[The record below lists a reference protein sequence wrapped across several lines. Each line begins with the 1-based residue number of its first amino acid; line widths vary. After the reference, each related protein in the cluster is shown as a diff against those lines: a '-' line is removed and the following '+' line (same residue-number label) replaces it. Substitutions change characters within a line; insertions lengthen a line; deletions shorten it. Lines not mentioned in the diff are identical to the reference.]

1 MKIKGWRLWGWL
13 SLIFTSTLLLTV
25 LTVYGLTMLENRQ
38 QFESHE
44 GQLLISIGR
53 QLAKDPRV
61 TAALEALDCI
71 IKVTTQKM

>member
-38 QFESHE
+38 QFES
-44 GQLLISIGR
+44 R
-53 QLAKDPRV
+53 
-61 TAALEALDCI
+61 
-71 IKVTTQKM
+71 